1 LLKRIIATI
10 AVGGVVIAGSLVTP
24 ALAGRQAPG
33 NARGALA
40 TSHAARGGS
49 ARAPR
54 LANLKV
60 YSSPVLAYTS
70 KTCVINLNAIAD
82 FTTLDSVT
90 GCGMTIHFDFT
101 MDKRTV
107 PGGGWASWGSPPNTE
122 TATPRVLFANG
133 ATSVT
138 LTYSSRSRTVG
149 VEAEPQSFAVHSIS
163 ATFLRQNGASLGTIT
178 RDVDGNGGALLF
190 AGKVKSTKASARV
203 RSLTLETDDTTGFA
217 IARIRVIKPA

>member
-1 LLKRIIATI
+1 
-10 AVGGVVIAGSLVTP
+10 
-24 ALAGRQAPG
+24 
-33 NARGALA
+33 
-40 TSHAARGGS
+40 
-49 ARAPR
+49 

-60 YSSPVLAYTS
+60 YSAPVLAYTS
-70 KTCVINLNAIAD
+70 KTCVINLNSIPD
-82 FTTLDSVT
+82 LTDVDSVT

-101 MDKRTV
+101 VNKRTV

-122 TATPRVLFANG
+122 TATPRVLYA
-133 ATSVT
+133 ATTSVT

-149 VEAEPQSFAVHSIS
+149 VEAEPQEFAVHSIS

-178 RDVDGNGGALLF
+178 RNVDGNGGALLF

-203 RSLTLETDDTTGFA
+203 RSLTLETDDATGLA